1 MEKAYAMYLRKSRKD
16 AARESVEETLAR
28 HEQRL
33 LQLAQQQGLVIGTV
47 YREVVSGDSIAARP
61 EMQRL
66 LQAVQRGQYQGVLVV
81 ELERLARGD
90 TKDQGVVAEAFQCSG
105 TRIVTPAK
113 TYDPDNEFDEEYFE
127 FGLFMSR
134 REYKTIKRRMQA
146 GVRQSVGAGIICR
159 PVLHLVTTFSVGAAG
174 TGHWSPMGMRRSS
187 G

>member
-16 AARESVEETLAR
+16 AAGESVEETLAR

-66 LQAVQRGQYQGVLVV
+66 LQAVQRGQYQGVLVA

-90 TKDQGVVAEAFQCSG
+90 
-105 TRIVTPAK
+105 
-113 TYDPDNEFDEEYFE
+113 
-127 FGLFMSR
+127 
-134 REYKTIKRRMQA
+134 
-146 GVRQSVGAGIICR
+146 VGR
-159 PVLHLVTTFSVGAAG
+159 
-174 TGHWSPMGMRRSS
+174 
-187 G
+187 